1 MTDKTAYPLSGVV
14 PIIHTPWTEDDRI
27 DFPSLERLIERS
39 IEDGVSGCI
48 MPAVASEVSKL
59 SDEERTRFVEEVI
72 RIVDGRIHVTAG
84 VSDPDVRR
92 SQRLARH
99 AVEAGADGVLCQ
111 APMDII
117 EDKEQVKAFMHELAE
132 VDLPMLMIQDLHW
145 NGYGMGLDTIREL
158 WEEIDSFRCLRAG
171 DRAGWVQ
178 DDADHRGDG
187 RHDARRHRLVAAAA
201 HRGARPRHELRH
213 HHGHQQAVRP
223 HPPTLPRGEPGRGRR
238 AVQAHPALPR
248 MGAPAHR
255 HIGPLLQ
262 ALLTPPRPVH
272 DRARPPTE
280 SCPSTAHHQ
289 RVANEII
296 DEIIAFEDGL
306 D

>member
-1 MTDKTAYPLSGVV
+1 MKDVQVTDKTAYPLSGVV

-92 SQRLARH
+92 SQRLASH

-117 EDKEQVKAFMHELAE
+117 KDKEQVKAFMHELAK
-132 VDLPMLMIQDLHW
+132 VDLPMLMVQDLHW

-158 WEEIDSFRCLRAG
+158 WEEIDSFRCASS
-171 DRAGWVQ
+171 W
-178 DDADHRGDG
+178 
-187 RHDARRHRLVAAAA
+187 
-201 HRGARPRHELRH
+201 RP
-213 HHGHQQAVRP
+213 
-223 HPPTLPRGEPGRGRR
+223 
-238 AVQAHPALPR
+238 
-248 MGAPAHR
+248 
-255 HIGPLLQ
+255 
-262 ALLTPPRPVH
+262 
-272 DRARPPTE
+272 
-280 SCPSTAHHQ
+280 CPQGT
-289 RVANEII
+289 R
-296 DEIIAFEDGL
+296 
-306 D
+306 